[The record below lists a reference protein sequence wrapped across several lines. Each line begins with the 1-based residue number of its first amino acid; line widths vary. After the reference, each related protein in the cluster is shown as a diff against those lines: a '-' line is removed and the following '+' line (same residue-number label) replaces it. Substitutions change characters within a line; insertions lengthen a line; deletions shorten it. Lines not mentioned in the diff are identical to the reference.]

1 MGGVHPLVTE
11 GAADFKDGPHAG
23 HSQAL
28 EEQLRGDTQINISG
42 VGVHAGDERAGVSP
56 TMHRLQDWGF
66 YLHIALL
73 TQGVADGS
81 NNG

>member
-1 MGGVHPLVTE
+1 MGGVHALVTE
-11 GAADFKDGPHAG
+11 RAANFEDGPHAG

-28 EEQLRGDTQINISG
+28 EEQLRGDTQINIGG

-56 TMHRLQDWGF
+56 AMHRLQDWGF

-73 TQGVADGS
+73 AQGVADGS

>member
-1 MGGVHPLVTE
+1 M
-11 GAADFKDGPHAG
+11 
-23 HSQAL
+23 
-28 EEQLRGDTQINISG
+28 R
-42 VGVHAGDERAGVSP
+42 GDERAGVSP